1 MLFAKDHT
9 DNYKG
14 EETMKKNFIKLISLL
29 CVLCMLVA
37 VFASC
42 GGGIT
47 ETESESKKETE
58 SNETESSETESNET
72 ESNET
77 ESNETESNETESNET
92 ESETESQTETDPETP
107 RETIPVTY
115 NTVIDGFTNGDWTL
129 RFDPDNDDSGSVKV
143 KQNVTIDDATGIVNA
158 TNGTR
163 FEVNHKNTY
172 DLSYGFELRVTFNW
186 RNGPEVD
193 SSDHRQNYWGNYS
206 FIEVGDMVFKI
217 YDAFHEYYNGA
228 KPVSYEI
235 YTGATFYDKEIIRF
249 AEGGED
255 IPGKVVSADDK
266 EADADLEAEYYSDAW
281 GHNGTFSEDVYHYTN
296 TTFVLSYDGY
306 ALTVAIANGEEVID
320 EWTLWDGEDVSEVPL
335 DPNLFKDADVRFYS
349 GWTGL
354 YPVPEGKPVWSNIS
368 LSQATP
374 VEA

>member
-92 ESETESQTETDPETP
+92 ESNETESETESQTETDPETP

-115 NTVIDGFTNGDWTL
+115 NTVIDGFTN
-129 RFDPDNDDSGSVKV
+129 
-143 KQNVTIDDATGIVNA
+143 
-158 TNGTR
+158 
-163 FEVNHKNTY
+163 EVGLFVSTPTTTTP
-172 DLSYGFELRVTFNW
+172 DLSR
-186 RNGPEVD
+186 
-193 SSDHRQNYWGNYS
+193 
-206 FIEVGDMVFKI
+206 
-217 YDAFHEYYNGA
+217 
-228 KPVSYEI
+228 
-235 YTGATFYDKEIIRF
+235 
-249 AEGGED
+249 
-255 IPGKVVSADDK
+255 
-266 EADADLEAEYYSDAW
+266 
-281 GHNGTFSEDVYHYTN
+281 
-296 TTFVLSYDGY
+296 LSR
-306 ALTVAIANGEEVID
+306 T
-320 EWTLWDGEDVSEVPL
+320 
-335 DPNLFKDADVRFYS
+335 
-349 GWTGL
+349 
-354 YPVPEGKPVWSNIS
+354 
-368 LSQATP
+368 
-374 VEA
+374 